1 MTKSQ
6 SSSLMTSIGRY
17 GHAYLPA
24 VIGALVMAALG
35 SIATIVG
42 PNQIS
47 RITNL
52 ITAGLRGT
60 IDVAAVTR
68 IVVGLAL
75 IYGAGALLSYG
86 QGFTMAT
93 VTQRFTQKLRT
104 QISVKINRLPLSYF
118 DTHNEGDTLSR
129 VTNDLDTLAQS
140 LNQSLGNL
148 IASVTLLVG
157 VIIMMLTTNVILTVT
172 AVAAILVGFILTMVL
187 MGSSQGFFNAQQTR
201 LGDLSSYTEEAYA
214 GHAVI
219 KTANGAPAAK
229 AHFNDLNQG
238 LYRVAW
244 KSQFLS
250 GIMQP
255 LMTFIGN
262 LGYVLVAVVGS
273 VLAVKG
279 QVTMGT
285 IVAFMMYVRIFT
297 QPLSQIAQAFSSLQ
311 TAQAAMRR
319 VFGFLDEPEQTAEP
333 ANPQVLT
340 HATGDVTFDHVRFG
354 YQPDQTIIAD
364 FSAHARAGQKIAIVG
379 PTGAGKTTLVNL
391 LMRFYDLDAGQ
402 IKLDGIATQKL
413 TRETVHAQFDMVLQ
427 DTWLFNDTVRANL
440 VYNQSAVT
448 DEQLR
453 QATKA
458 VGIDDFIMSL
468 PQGYETVLDD
478 TVSLSAGQQQLLT
491 IARALIRNAP
501 MLILD
506 EATSSVDTRTE
517 EQLQTAMDRLT
528 QGRTSFVIAHRLS
541 TIKNADL
548 ILVVDHGNIIEQGTH
563 DQLMAQRGF
572 YATLYNSQ
580 FSQTGSVG
588 A

>member
-1 MTKSQ
+1 MTKTKSK
-6 SSSLMTSIGRY
+6 SLMTSVMTYGR
-17 GHAYLPA
+17 AYILP
-24 VIGALVMAALG
+24 VVLALVMAALG

-42 PNQIS
+42 PGQIS
-47 RITNL
+47 KITNL
-52 ITAGLRGT
+52 IAEGLRSQIDLTT
-60 IDVAAVTR
+60 IVR
-68 IVVGLAL
+68 IVVGLAV
-75 IYGAGALLSYG
+75 IYGLGALLSYG
-86 QGFTMAT
+86 QGYTMAT
-93 VTQRFTQKLRT
+93 VTQKFTQKLRT
-104 QISVKINRLPLSYF
+104 EISQKINRLPLSYF
-118 DTHNEGDTLSR
+118 DEHNEGDTLSR

-157 VIIMMLTTNVILTVT
+157 VIIMMLTTNVVMTLT
-172 AVAAILVGFILTMVL
+172 AVGAIIIGFILTMVII
-187 MGSSQGFFNAQQTR
+187 GKSQGFFNAQQNQ
-201 LGDLSSYTEEAYA
+201 LGQLSSYVEETYA

-219 KTANGAPAAK
+219 KTTNETPHAK
-229 AHFNDLNQG
+229 QQFSELNHG
-238 LYRVAW
+238 LYQVAW

-250 GIMQP
+250 GTMQP

-262 LGYVLVAVVGS
+262 LGYVLVAVIGS

-311 TAQAAMRR
+311 TAQAAMQR
-319 VFGFLDEPEQTAEP
+319 VFGFLDEPEMTADPVKPE
-333 ANPQVLT
+333 ALT
-340 HATGDVTFDHVRFG
+340 AVQGRVEFNHVHFG
-354 YQPDQTIIAD
+354 YQTDNPVIKD
-364 FSAHARAGQKIAIVG
+364 FSAQAQPGQKIAIVG

-391 LMRFYDLDAGQ
+391 LMRFYDTNSGT
-402 IKLDGIATQKL
+402 IKIDGVDTQLL
-413 TRETVHAQFDMVLQ
+413 TRAQVHAQFDMVLQ
-427 DTWLFNDTVRANL
+427 DTWLFNDTIKNNL
-440 VYNQSAVT
+440 VYNQPHVSDDQVK
-448 DEQLR
+448 
-453 QATKA
+453 QAAEA
-458 VGIDDFIMSL
+458 VGISHFIESL
-468 PQGYETVLDD
+468 PKGYDTVLDD
-478 TVSLSAGQQQLLT
+478 TVSLSAGQKQLLT

-517 EQLQTAMDRLT
+517 EQLQNAMDRLT

-548 ILVVDHGNIIEQGTH
+548 ILVVNNGNIIEQGTH
-563 DQLMAQRGF
+563 DQLMAKHGF

-580 FSQTGSVG
+580 FQSAGV

>member
-1 MTKSQ
+1 MTKTKEKSLWSSISQ
-6 SSSLMTSIGRY
+6 Y

-24 VIGALVMAALG
+24 VFGALIMAALG
-35 SIATIVG
+35 SVATIVG
-42 PNQIS
+42 PGQIS

-52 ITAGLRGT
+52 ITAGLRGS

-68 IVVGLAL
+68 IVVGLAV
-75 IYGAGALLSYG
+75 IYGVGALLSYG
-86 QGFTMAT
+86 QGYTMAT

-104 QISVKINRLPLSYF
+104 QISQKINRLPLSYF
-118 DTHNEGDTLSR
+118 DQHNQGDTLSR

-157 VIIMMLTTNVILTVT
+157 VLIMMFTTNLTLTLT
-172 AVAAILVGFILTMVL
+172 AVGAIAVGFILTMVI
-187 MGSSQGFFNAQQTR
+187 MASSQGFFNAQQTR
-201 LGDLSSYTEEAYA
+201 LGDLSSYAEETYA

-219 KTANGAPAAK
+219 RTTNEAPH
-229 AHFNDLNQG
+229 AHQKFHQLNQS
-238 LYRVAW
+238 LYQVAW

-262 LGYVLVAVVGS
+262 LGYVLVAVIGS
-273 VLAVKG
+273 ILAVKG

-297 QPLSQIAQAFSSLQ
+297 QPLSQIAQAFASLQ

-319 VFGFLDEPEQTAEP
+319 VFGFLDEPEMPAETVTTTTATP
-333 ANPQVLT
+333 VKGQV
-340 HATGDVTFDHVRFG
+340 DFDHVTFG
-354 YQPDQTIIAD
+354 YQAGQTIIQD
-364 FSAHARAGQKIAIVG
+364 FSAHAKPGQKIAIVG

-391 LMRFYDLDAGQ
+391 LMRFYDLDGGA
-402 IKLDGIATQKL
+402 IRLDGQNTQTM
-413 TRETVHAQFDMVLQ
+413 TRSAVHAQFDMVLQ
-427 DTWLFNDTVRANL
+427 DTWLFNDTIQNNL
-440 VYNQSAVT
+440 IYNQDHVNR
-448 DEQLR
+448 QRVR
-453 QATKA
+453 QATQA
-458 VGIDDFIMSL
+458 VGIDDFIMGL
-468 PQGYETVLDD
+468 PQGYDTVLDD
-478 TVSLSAGQQQLLT
+478 TVSLSAGQKQLLT

-517 EQLQTAMDRLT
+517 EQLQTAMDKLT

-548 ILVVDHGNIIEQGTH
+548 ILVVDHGNIVEQGTH
-563 DQLMAQRGF
+563 DQLMGQQGF
-572 YATLYNSQ
+572 YANLYNSQ
-580 FSQTGSVG
+580 FRKS

>member
-1 MTKSQ
+1 MTKTKSK
-6 SSSLMTSIGRY
+6 SLMTSVMTYGR
-17 GHAYLPA
+17 AYILP
-24 VIGALVMAALG
+24 VVLALVMAALG

-42 PNQIS
+42 PGQIS
-47 RITNL
+47 KITNL
-52 ITAGLRGT
+52 IAEGLRSQIDLTT
-60 IDVAAVTR
+60 IVR
-68 IVVGLAL
+68 IVVGLAV
-75 IYGAGALLSYG
+75 IYGLGALLSYG
-86 QGFTMAT
+86 QGYTMAT
-93 VTQRFTQKLRT
+93 VTQKFTQKLRT
-104 QISVKINRLPLSYF
+104 EISQKINRLPLSYF
-118 DTHNEGDTLSR
+118 DEHNEGDTLSR

-157 VIIMMLTTNVILTVT
+157 VIIMMLTTNVVMTLT
-172 AVAAILVGFILTMVL
+172 AVGAIIIGFILTMVII
-187 MGSSQGFFNAQQTR
+187 GKSQGFFNAQQNQ
-201 LGDLSSYTEEAYA
+201 LGQLSSYVEETYA

-219 KTANGAPAAK
+219 KTTNETPHAK
-229 AHFNDLNQG
+229 QQFGELNHG

-262 LGYVLVAVVGS
+262 LGYVLVAVIGS

-311 TAQAAMRR
+311 TAQAAMQR
-319 VFGFLDEPEQTAEP
+319 VFGFLDEPEMTADPVKPE
-333 ANPQVLT
+333 ALT
-340 HATGDVTFDHVRFG
+340 AVQGRVEFNHVHFG
-354 YQPDQTIIAD
+354 YQTDNPVIKD
-364 FSAHARAGQKIAIVG
+364 FSAQAQPGQKIAIVG

-391 LMRFYDLDAGQ
+391 LMRFYDTNSGT
-402 IKLDGIATQKL
+402 IKIDEVDTQLL
-413 TRETVHAQFDMVLQ
+413 TRAQVHAQFDMVLQ
-427 DTWLFNDTVRANL
+427 DTWLFNDTIKNNL
-440 VYNQSAVT
+440 VYNQPHVSDDQVK
-448 DEQLR
+448 
-453 QATKA
+453 QAAEA
-458 VGIDDFIMSL
+458 VGISHFIESL
-468 PQGYETVLDD
+468 PKGYDTVLDD
-478 TVSLSAGQQQLLT
+478 TVSLSAGQKQLLT

-517 EQLQTAMDRLT
+517 EQLQNAMDRLT

-548 ILVVDHGNIIEQGTH
+548 ILVVNNGNIIEQGTH
-563 DQLMAQRGF
+563 DQLMAKHGF
-572 YATLYNSQ
+572 YTTLYNSQ
-580 FSQTGSVG
+580 FQSAGV